1 MAKVLVIDDFHTYSE
16 MISLLIEKKGKH
28 EVQADILPFDT
39 DRVHAFAPEVIVV
52 SLVRKVE
59 ALASRLTDFYREV
72 DGAKALK
79 AFTADENLRRYPL
92 IITAIGLEERE
103 LPADVDYVAFVDI
116 PHRLDYLIEMIDRV
130 AASRGRDILEQ

>member
-28 EVQADILPFDT
+28 EVQADILPFDAAQ
-39 DRVHAFAPEVIVV
+39 VHAFAPDVIVL

-79 AFTADENLRRYPL
+79 AFTADESLRGYPL

-103 LPADVDYVAFVDI
+103 LPPDLDYIAFVDI
-116 PHRLDYLIEMIDRV
+116 PHRLDYLIETINHI